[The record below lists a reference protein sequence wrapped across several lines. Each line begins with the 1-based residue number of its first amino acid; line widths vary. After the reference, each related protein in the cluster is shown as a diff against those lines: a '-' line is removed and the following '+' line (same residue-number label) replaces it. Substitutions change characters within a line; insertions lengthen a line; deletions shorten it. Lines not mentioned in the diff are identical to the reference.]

1 MHEKI
6 ITFASPIFFILIA
19 LEYIVARRRQR
30 HLYHLNDSLNSLSL
44 GVMSQI
50 IGAFSKLFS
59 IGVYSWVLTHF
70 SLFLLPA
77 DSILVWVTALLTY
90 DFLYYWLHRMGH
102 RTNLLW
108 AAHVVHHQSEQYN
121 LTTALRQTST
131 GPLFGW
137 IFYLPMA
144 IIGFPVQVFIAVA
157 LIDLLYQFWVHTE
170 QIGKLGWFDR
180 VFVSPSNHR
189 VHHAVNDQYLDKNFG
204 GILIIWD
211 RLFGS
216 FIEEQED
223 ETIVYG
229 TRSPLRSW
237 NPLWANLE
245 VYDNVWHD
253 AWHTRNWYD
262 KVQIWL
268 RPPGWRPADLRLGS
282 GHKPF
287 DLYRPLYDPPLSRAM
302 TAYCLVQFVM
312 VLQPATHF
320 LLVYKSISAL
330 NATVYVSWLV
340 TSLWCLGGLMQGRR
354 IYLLPESLRLLFV
367 LFMGWFTNNW
377 FYVYPLSVSELALL
391 TVTCLVSLA
400 VAWPI
405 FSQQKTHGYFSH

>member
-6 ITFASPIFFILIA
+6 ITFASPVFFLLIA
-19 LEYIVARRRQR
+19 IEFFVARKRQR
-30 HLYHLNDSLNSLSL
+30 HLYRINDSLNSLSL

-59 IGVYSWVLTHF
+59 IAVYAWVLQHF
-70 SLFLLPA
+70 SLFSLSA
-77 DSILVWVTALLTY
+77 DSVWVWVAGLLLY

-121 LTTALRQTST
+121 LSTALRQTST

-144 IIGFPVQVFIAVA
+144 LIGFPVHVFVAVA

-189 VHHAVNDQYLDKNFG
+189 VHHAVNDEYLDKNFG
-204 GILIIWD
+204 GILVIWD

-216 FIEEQED
+216 FIEEKDD

-229 TRSPLRSW
+229 TRNPLRSW

-245 VYDNVWHD
+245 VYDSVWRD
-253 AWHTRNWYD
+253 AWHTRRWLD
-262 KVQIWL
+262 KLQIWL
-268 RPPGWRPADLRLGS
+268 RPPGWRPADLRWQS
-282 GHKPF
+282 GQKQF
-287 DLYRPLYDPPLSRAM
+287 DIKRPIYDPALSKAM
-302 TAYCLVQFVM
+302 NWYCIVQFILL
-312 VLQPATHF
+312 LQPATHF
-320 LLVYKSISAL
+320 LLVYKSITAL

-340 TSLWCLGGLMQGRR
+340 MSLWCLGGLMQRGST
-354 IYLLPESLRLLFV
+354 YLLPESLRLLFI
-367 LFMGWFTNNW
+367 LFMALFTANW
-377 FYVYPLSVSELALL
+377 FYSFPLSASEQALL
-391 TVTCLVSLA
+391 SVTCLISVFA
-400 VAWPI
+400 VWLI
-405 FSQQKTHGYFSH
+405 FPQRKTHGHLSH